1 MALARPPPYTEGA
14 PASDVQTDEQS
25 MTAPYPAEFPPI
37 LVDDAVRDALREDLG
52 LAGDITTAATIP
64 PEATATAVLVAR
76 EGGIVAGLALARSA
90 FHQQATPPAF
100 EALVAD
106 GDRVA
111 AGAVVARVTGNARA
125 ILSGERVA
133 LNFLCHLSGIATH
146 TARFVERVAHTRARI
161 ACTRKTVPGLR
172 AFEKYAVRCGGGANH
187 RYGLY
192 DAVLIKDNHIAVAGG
207 VTAAIVAARAYAGH
221 LVAIEV
227 EVDSLAQLEE
237 ALSAAVPCVLLD
249 NFGEDG
255 LRQAVALAAGRCR
268 LEASG
273 GVSLETVAA
282 IAETGVDYISTSKI
296 TMAAPPLDLAL
307 DIAIARPG

>member
-1 MALARPPPYTEGA
+1 
-14 PASDVQTDEQS
+14 
-25 MTAPYPAEFPPI
+25 MTAPYPAELPPI
-37 LVDDAVRDALREDLG
+37 LVEDAVRDALREDLG

-64 PEATATAVLVAR
+64 PEAIATAVLVAR

-90 FHQQATPPAF
+90 FRQQAAPPAF

-106 GDRVA
+106 GDRLA

-161 ACTRKTVPGLR
+161 ACTRKTIPGLR

-207 VTAAIVAARAYAGH
+207 VTAAIAAARAYAGH

-227 EVDSLAQLEE
+227 EVDSLSQLEE

-282 IAETGVDYISTSKI
+282 IAETGVDFISTSKI

-307 DIAIARPG
+307 DIAVARPG